1 MNKDD
6 KIYIAG
12 HTGLVGS
19 AILRRIQSDGYN
31 NILLRTHDELDLERQ
46 IEVENFFENESPDH
60 VFLAAAKVGGIMAN
74 NTYPAEFIYK
84 NMIIE
89 SNIIHSAYKTG
100 VNRLLFLGSS
110 CIYPKFAPQPMKEEH
125 LLTGQLEPTNEPY
138 AIAKIAGI
146 KLCQAYNK
154 QYGSTFFSVMPTNV
168 YGPEDN
174 YNLENSH
181 VIPAMIRKFHLA
193 KLAMKGEWDMIKKD
207 EALYGSI
214 PKDVMENLDGF
225 GTVASNPKAFK
236 LWGTGSPR
244 REMLYVDDLAD
255 ACVFIMNLED
265 SLFNSILGNDQVP
278 MVNIGCGNDQTIK
291 ELAEKIAG
299 VVGYTGEIEWDHKR
313 PDGTPRKLLDI
324 NRIKDLGWQ
333 PKVSLEQGIE
343 LVYQNY
349 LAKYSGINFNSI

>member
-1 MNKDD
+1 MNEND

-31 NILLRTHDELDLERQ
+31 NIILRTHDELDLERQ
-46 IEVENFFENESPDH
+46 IEVEKFFEKESPDH
-60 VFLAAAKVGGIMAN
+60 VFLTAAKVGGIMAN

-89 SNIIHSAYKTG
+89 SNVIHSAYKTG

-146 KLCQAYNK
+146 KLCQAYNR
-154 QYGSTFFSVMPTNV
+154 QYGSTFLSVMPTNV

-193 KLAMKGEWDMIKKD
+193 KLAMQGEWDMIKKD
-207 EALYGSI
+207 KALYGSI
-214 PKDVMENLDGF
+214 PKDVMENLNGL
-225 GTVASNPKAFK
+225 GAAASNPRAFK

-244 REMLYVDDLAD
+244 RELLYVDDLAD
-255 ACVFIMNLED
+255 ACVFIMELEE
-265 SLFNSILGNDQVP
+265 SLFNSMLGNDQIP
-278 MVNIGCGNDQTIK
+278 LVNIGCGDDQTIK
-291 ELAEKIAG
+291 ELAVKVAG
-299 VVGYTGEIEWDHKR
+299 VVGYTGEIEWDHER

-333 PKVSLEQGIE
+333 PKISLEQGIG
-343 LVYQNY
+343 LAYQNY
-349 LAKYSGINFNSI
+349 LAKFRH